1 MLCHILYI
9 CMVALLETENF
20 PFSKM
25 YLPAIFFIIKTD
37 KTYFDTLNHW
47 KIPRV
52 KTFLKH
58 LPVCT
63 FIWARRL
70 VKNVNPLLQISQ
82 TYGLS
87 PVCFLMWPTK
97 FPENKFSVLRNIFYK
112 IIQRT
117 GEYQCWAS
125 VVWNFHQNSLLPF
138 KFWHS
143 GSPKS
148 EQFGWSSVLER
159 KFNHM

>member
-112 IIQRT
+112 IIQELESISAELQLFEISIKIRC
-117 GEYQCWAS
+117 YHLS
-125 VVWNFHQNSLLPF
+125 FDIPDHQNRNNLVGHPY
-138 KFWHS
+138 
-143 GSPKS
+143 
-148 EQFGWSSVLER
+148 
-159 KFNHM
+159 